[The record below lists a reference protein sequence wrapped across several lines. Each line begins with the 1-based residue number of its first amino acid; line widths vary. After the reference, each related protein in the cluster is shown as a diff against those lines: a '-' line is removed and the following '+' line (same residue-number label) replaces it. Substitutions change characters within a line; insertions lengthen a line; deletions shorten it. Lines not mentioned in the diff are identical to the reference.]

1 MGRSRGGL
9 TTKLHLVT
17 DGTGKPVKFQLTG
30 GQSADC
36 KQAESL
42 LDGQKAEAVL
52 ADKGYD
58 TDSIVQYV
66 KDCMNA
72 QVVIPPKRN
81 RVIQRNYDKEIYKNR
96 NLIERAFNRL
106 KHWRR
111 IATTYDRCDAMFISS
126 IALATIAIWA

>member
-30 GQSADC
+30 GQAADC

-58 TDSIVQYV
+58 ADSIVQYV
-66 KDCMNA
+66 QNCMKA
-72 QVVIPPKRN
+72 QVVIPPKCN
-81 RVIQRNYDKEIYKNR
+81 RVIQRNYDKELYKMR

-111 IATTYDRCDAMFISS
+111 VATRYDRCDVMFTSS
-126 IALATIAIWA
+126 IALAAISIWA